1 MSQNNLAT
9 LPNLE
14 KFFQRVGTAE
24 RTNQKEIRLTINEA
38 RDMMND
44 LALLTS
50 GLGKTI
56 TDIHAKLDKLTVES
70 QEIKIGMD
78 GGTF

>member
-1 MSQNNLAT
+1 MSQNNLT
-9 LPNLE
+9 SLPSLE
-14 KFFQRVGTAE
+14 KFFQRVNTAE

-38 RDMMND
+38 RDIMND

-56 TDIHAKLDKLTVES
+56 ADIHAKLDKLTVES